1 MLQLGNKQYVRLQ
14 NRGKTT
20 PAGRF
25 YFSQTDSQ
33 PQTFDLIGNVIQ
45 RGSTEY
51 LLTNGKLRVLR
62 RLSGSDYIY
71 TRLGTQYFS
80 AKQASYL
87 VHAPALIKKAHNNSI
102 GRQFMVPHNAFM
114 NTDLTVGQN
123 LSKGERETQLKNKV
137 LAALED
143 LERTSDGSIILYN
156 DSDPVIYDPQNT
168 DVRRTDHGH

>member
-1 MLQLGNKQYVRLQ
+1 MPARSKSNNDLLLQLGNKQYVRLQ

-25 YFSQTDSQ
+25 YFSQTDTQ
-33 PQTFDLIGNVIQ
+33 PQAFDLIGNIIQ

-80 AKQASYL
+80 AKQATYL
-87 VHAPALIKKAHNNSI
+87 VHVPAVIKKAHSNST

-114 NTDLTVGQN
+114 TTDLTVSQN
-123 LSKGERETQLKNKV
+123 LSKGERETQLKKTRCWMPWQI
-137 LAALED
+137 LKERPAA
-143 LERTSDGSIILYN
+143 T
-156 DSDPVIYDPQNT
+156 
-168 DVRRTDHGH
+168 